1 MLGTLAACVS
11 EVILFILGEPGEACA
26 EIKARPGG
34 TFEGY
39 KGDPKQSEKKILRNV
54 FKKGD
59 SYFRTGDL
67 LMKDKL
73 GYYYFIDRLGDT
85 FRWKGE
91 NVATTEVAGIVSSV
105 PGIVEANAYGVEIP
119 GNSYKIC
126 ICLAMA

>member
-1 MLGTLAACVS
+1 M
-11 EVILFILGEPGEACA
+11 
-26 EIKARPGG
+26 
-34 TFEGY
+34 
-39 KGDPKQSEKKILRNV
+39 

-105 PGIVEANAYGVEIP
+105 PGVTEANAYGVEIP
-119 GNSYKIC
+119 GKD
-126 ICLAMA
+126 LEV